1 MNIDHPLDGPITP
14 KHKKVSYA
22 ADYFQTSAF
31 VHCSLSAIDNCF
43 VEDKAPFAV
52 PTSSGLHETTQSTL
66 FIILI
71 YLHSSIGYALYG
83 MNSDRPAKLNSLFQR
98 TLNRMQPVKRR
109 HSKRAFSR

>member
-1 MNIDHPLDGPITP
+1 M
-14 KHKKVSYA
+14 
-22 ADYFQTSAF
+22 
-31 VHCSLSAIDNCF
+31 HCSLSAIDNYF

-83 MNSDRPAKLNSLFQR
+83 MNSDRPAKPKF
-98 TLNRMQPVKRR
+98 
-109 HSKRAFSR
+109 AFSADFEQNAAREAPTQQTRLLALNFDERGLFEVRRELK